1 MSGVKRYNLRQNM
14 PATATTFL
22 PDVVVS
28 ASDYDRDI
36 QALKAERNA
45 QLVGVC
51 LERDTL
57 RAANQRLEGEVARL
71 HKLLGW
77 MSSGAKEGWDEVC
90 RVGAVATYLG
100 HPDALEY
107 LDSLPECSVGLA
119 ALAGDGGDV

>member
-57 RAANQRLEGEVARL
+57 RTANQRLEGEVASLKADAARYQFL
-71 HKLLGW
+71 
-77 MSSGAKEGWDEVC
+77 KENCQQDVDGYRNETPILVHALSHIPEWRNRIDE
-90 RVGAVATYLG
+90 AI
-100 HPDALEY
+100 D
-107 LDSLPECSVGLA
+107 A
-119 ALAGDGGDV
+119 ALAGDGGE